1 LPYPSTHPCAFS
13 SAPAWLPQAA
23 LRPELLS
30 ALEARG
36 TAFLPGPDPVA
47 AVEDYCRAVIAREQT
62 EDNFY
67 V

>member
-1 LPYPSTHPCAFS
+1 M
-13 SAPAWLPQAA
+13 
-23 LRPELLS
+23 

-36 TAFLPGPDPVA
+36 TTFLPPSA
-47 AVEDYCRAVIAREQT
+47 SAVEDYVRKTIAAEQT

>member
-1 LPYPSTHPCAFS
+1 M
-13 SAPAWLPQAA
+13 
-23 LRPELLS
+23 RPELLV

-36 TAFLPGPDPVA
+36 TTFLPPGPA
-47 AVEDYCRAVIAREQT
+47 AVEDYCRRAIAAENP

>member
-1 LPYPSTHPCAFS
+1 M
-13 SAPAWLPQAA
+13 
-23 LRPELLS
+23 

-36 TAFLPGPDPVA
+36 TTFLPTAGATAGGPAAAAA
-47 AVEDYCRAVIAREQT
+47 AVEGYCRRTIAAEQT

>member
-1 LPYPSTHPCAFS
+1 V
-13 SAPAWLPQAA
+13 
-23 LRPELLS
+23 

-36 TAFLPGPDPVA
+36 TTFLPRGPT
-47 AVEDYCRAVIAREQT
+47 AVEDYCRKAIAAENP